1 MTVHA
6 LKSPKVASL
15 RSKVSPE
22 EWQARVDLAAAYRL
36 VDLYGMSDL
45 IANHISVRVPGEH
58 DAFLINA
65 YGLLYEEITAS
76 SLLKI
81 DHEGNILAKP
91 DFGSLDYGVNRA
103 GFVIHSAI
111 HMGKPDVACVMHT
124 HTWAGMAVSTMEC
137 GLLPNTQTSMRF
149 AKISYHDYDG
159 VVIDTDAR
167 AALVKSLGDNNAM
180 ILRNHGL
187 LTTGATIP
195 EAFNAMHRLELSCKT
210 QIAAMSC
217 NTKLVDVP
225 TQVVEATY
233 HELPAACPPPV
244 RRARL
249 AGAPAEARPDRS
261 GLPRL
266 IGYAAQLRTGVRRRR
281 LRLLDRAGISF
292 RRLAADGRHGGAGR
306 RQCRDRALAQHLES
320 RLLQRPG
327 EARSGAAVRAAV
339 DPGRHRRCRRASPS
353 PSSSTSS
360 AGCRSTGA
368 AGSPAS
374 PSSAGCIRAA
384 STSSA
389 CWPRKSTIPTAASPR
404 TSASRPS
411 SPSNSPRAS
420 CNASC
425 SSSPS

>member
-1 MTVHA
+1 
-6 LKSPKVASL
+6 
-15 RSKVSPE
+15 
-22 EWQARVDLAAAYRL
+22 
-36 VDLYGMSDL
+36 MSDL
-45 IANHISVRVPGEH
+45 IANHISVRVPGEP

-91 DFGSLDYGVNRA
+91 EFVGGLDYGVNRA

-111 HMGKPDVACVMHT
+111 HMAKPDVACVIHT

-167 AALVKSLGDNNAM
+167 EALVKDLGDNNAM

-217 NTKLVDVP
+217 NTKLIEVP
-225 TQVVEATY
+225 ADVVEATY
-233 HELPAACPPPV
+233 MNYQPQVAPPV

-249 AGAPAEARPDRS
+249 AGVAAEARPHRS

-266 IGYAAQLRTGVRRRR
+266 TWTRRTAPYG
-281 LRLLDRAGISF
+281 
-292 RRLAADGRHGGAGR
+292 
-306 RQCRDRALAQHLES
+306 
-320 RLLQRPG
+320 
-327 EARSGAAVRAAV
+327 
-339 DPGRHRRCRRASPS
+339 PS
-353 PSSSTSS
+353 PSS
-360 AGCRSTGA
+360 
-368 AGSPAS
+368 
-374 PSSAGCIRAA
+374 RAA
-384 STSSA
+384 TGRRRDIA
-389 CWPRKSTIPTAASPR
+389 RSPG
-404 TSASRPS
+404 
-411 SPSNSPRAS
+411 
-420 CNASC
+420 C
-425 SSSPS
+425 

>member
-6 LKSPKVASL
+6 LKKSKVASL
-15 RSKVSPE
+15 RSNVSPE

-36 VDLYGMSDL
+36 IDLYGMSDL

-91 DFGSLDYGVNRA
+91 DFGDLDYGVNRA

-111 HMGKPDVACVMHT
+111 HMAKPAVQCVIHT

-159 VVIDTDAR
+159 VVIDTTAR
-167 AALVKSLGDNNAM
+167 EALVRSLGDNNAL

-195 EAFNAMHRLELSCKT
+195 EAFNAMHRLELSCRT

-217 NTKLVDVP
+217 NTKLIDVP
-225 TQVVEATY
+225 TDVVEATY
-233 HELPAACPPPV
+233 MNYQPHV
-244 RRARL
+244 RRPF
-249 AGAPAEARPDRS
+249 G
-261 GLPRL
+261 
-266 IGYAAQLRTGVRRRR
+266 
-281 LRLLDRAGISF
+281 LLDWPALLRK
-292 RRLAADGRHGGAGR
+292 L
-306 RQCRDRALAQHLES
+306 DRI
-320 RLLQRPG
+320 
-327 EARSGAAVRAAV
+327 
-339 DPGRHRRCRRASPS
+339 DPGFRD
-353 PSSSTSS
+353 
-360 AGCRSTGA
+360 
-368 AGSPAS
+368 
-374 PSSAGCIRAA
+374 
-384 STSSA
+384 
-389 CWPRKSTIPTAASPR
+389 
-404 TSASRPS
+404 
-411 SPSNSPRAS
+411 
-420 CNASC
+420 
-425 SSSPS
+425 

>member
-6 LKSPKVASL
+6 LKKSKVASL
-15 RSKVSPE
+15 RSNVSPE

-81 DHEGNILAKP
+81 DHEGKILAKP
-91 DFGSLDYGVNRA
+91 DFGDHDYGVNRA

-111 HMGKPDVACVMHT
+111 HMGKPDIQCVMHT

-159 VVIDTDAR
+159 VVIDTAAR
-167 AALVKSLGDNNAM
+167 EALVKSLGDNNAL

-217 NTKLVDVP
+217 NTKLIDVP
-225 TQVVEATY
+225 ADVVDATY
-233 HELPAACPPPV
+233 MNFQPHV
-244 RRARL
+244 RRPFGVL
-249 AGAPAEARPDRS
+249 DWPA
-261 GLPRL
+261 L
-266 IGYAAQLRTGVRRRR
+266 LRK
-281 LRLLDRAGISF
+281 LDRI
-292 RRLAADGRHGGAGR
+292 
-306 RQCRDRALAQHLES
+306 
-320 RLLQRPG
+320 
-327 EARSGAAVRAAV
+327 
-339 DPGRHRRCRRASPS
+339 DPGFRD
-353 PSSSTSS
+353 
-360 AGCRSTGA
+360 
-368 AGSPAS
+368 
-374 PSSAGCIRAA
+374 
-384 STSSA
+384 
-389 CWPRKSTIPTAASPR
+389 
-404 TSASRPS
+404 
-411 SPSNSPRAS
+411 
-420 CNASC
+420 
-425 SSSPS
+425 